1 MATISFKQFISP
13 QPVGGPSKRKK
24 NPGALGTYPVC
35 PLVKTALLA
44 AVGGRIIIP
53 KVEESRATQWM

>member
-24 NPGALGTYPVC
+24 IRGPWGDPVC